1 MFPDADGDL
10 LGLITDALVGIDRD
24 GNIVFWGNS
33 AEAMLGYARGEAVGR
48 NFAELVIPAD
58 RVQDHVRTLREVF
71 AAGAPT
77 YESVRRKKD
86 GSFIYVD
93 VTFTLVHRPPR
104 VDKFVLSSEK
114 DVTRFKV
121 MRSTLLLRSRF
132 GNLTESMPDA
142 IIMADATG
150 RIVLVNTQTERL
162 FGYERGELLGNRIE
176 VLLPVHGHRD
186 GFFADPLVRQMGP
199 GLELHGKR
207 KDGTEFPVEIKL
219 SPIDTEDGMLA
230 LSAIRDITERKR
242 SETVL
247 REKNV
252 ELADAMMSLREKNLE
267 LADAIQTKDRFLAT
281 MSHELR
287 TPMNAIIGFT
297 GTLLMKLPGPLTRD
311 QERHLN
317 TVRSSAGHLLT
328 LINDL
333 LDLSKIEAG
342 KLELANEPTACGE
355 VLHGVANALRLQAEA
370 KGLGFLVTVPEQGCV
385 IRTDKRALNQIVLNL
400 ATNAIKFSD
409 RGTVELGME
418 STMIGGKSWI
428 EITVSD
434 TGIGIR
440 AEDQP
445 RLFEAFTRLGTS
457 SERNREGTGLGLHL
471 SQKLAELM
479 GGRIACRSQ
488 HGMGST
494 FTLSLPEG

>member
-1 MFPDADGDL
+1 MFPDSNGDL
-10 LGLITDALVGIDRD
+10 LDLITDALVGIDRD
-24 GNIVFWGNS
+24 GNIVFWSNS
-33 AEAMLGYARGEAVGR
+33 AETMLGYTRAEAVGR

-71 AAGAPT
+71 ASGVPT

-93 VTFTLVHRPPR
+93 ATFTLVHRPPR
-104 VDKFVLSSEK
+104 IDKFVLSSEK
-114 DVTRFKV
+114 DVTSLKV
-121 MRSTLLLRSRF
+121 MRSTMLLRSRF

-176 VLLPVHGHRD
+176 VLLPNHGHRD
-186 GFFADPLVRQMGP
+186 GFFADPRVRPMGA

-207 KDGTEFPVEIKL
+207 KDGVEFPVEIKL

-242 SETVL
+242 SETAL

-252 ELADAMMSLREKNLE
+252 ELAN
-267 LADAIQTKDRFLAT
+267 AIQAKDRFLAT

-297 GTLLMKLPGPLTRD
+297 GTLLMKLPGPLNVL

-317 TVRSSAGHLLT
+317 TVRTSAGHLLA

-333 LDLSKIEAG
+333 LDLSRIDAG
-342 KLELANEPTACGE
+342 KVDLSHEPTACGE
-355 VLHGVANALRLQAEA
+355 VLHDVENALRLQAEE
-370 KGLGFLVTVPEQGCV
+370 KGLSLLVTTPENDCV
-385 IRTDKRALNQIVLNL
+385 IRTDRRALNQIVLNL
-400 ATNAIKFSD
+400 ANNAIKFSD
-409 RGTVELGME
+409 SGTVKLGLANAEIEGRPCVEL
-418 STMIGGKSWI
+418 
-428 EITVSD
+428 TVTD
-434 TGIGIR
+434 TGVGIR
-440 AEDQP
+440 LDDQA
-445 RLFEAFTRLGTS
+445 RLFEAFTRLGAS
-457 SERNREGTGLGLHL
+457 SGRDREGTGLGLHL
-471 SQKLAELM
+471 SQKLAGLL
-479 GGRIACRSQ
+479 GGRIACRSEY
-488 HGMGST
+488 GRGST

>member
-1 MFPDADGDL
+1 MFPNSDGDL
-10 LGLITDALVGIDRD
+10 LELITDALIGIDRD

-33 AEAMLGYARGEAVGR
+33 AEAMLGYTREEAVGR

-71 AAGAPT
+71 GSGAPT

-114 DVTRFKV
+114 DVTRLKV

-186 GFFADPLVRQMGP
+186 GFFADPLVRQMGA

-207 KDGTEFPVEIKL
+207 KDGVEFPVEIKL

-242 SETVL
+242 SETAL
-247 REKNV
+247 REKN
-252 ELADAMMSLREKNLE
+252 AE
-267 LADAIQTKDRFLAT
+267 LADAIQAKDRFLAT

-317 TVRSSAGHLLT
+317 TVRTSAGHLLT

-342 KLELANEPTACGE
+342 KLELSNEPTACGE
-355 VLHGVANALRLQAEA
+355 ILHGVENALKLQAEA
-370 KGLGFLVTVPEQGCV
+370 KGLGFLVTAPEPDCV
-385 IRTDKRALNQIVLNL
+385 IRADKRALNQIVLNL
-400 ATNAIKFSD
+400 ANNAIKFSD
-409 RGTVELGME
+409 RGTVELGMA
-418 STMIGGKSWI
+418 STMIGGKSWV
-428 EITVSD
+428 EITVTD

-445 RLFEAFTRLGTS
+445 RLFEAFTRLGNS

-488 HGMGST
+488 HGRGST
-494 FTLSLPEG
+494 FTLSLPER